1 MPLILPLIAA
11 IAFAAGSMVFKRAF
25 AEGASLAHAVV
36 VNNVILGLLF
46 LPLMAWDPQPVPW
59 DRLHLPFLTAS
70 TFVAGHLFN
79 VAALRVGDVSVAT
92 PLLGVKV
99 VFVALIARFAFGLP
113 LSDSQLT
120 ATVLTSAGVLIT
132 GLTDFKPGRRTGWT
146 TLLALGC
153 AGSFAVT
160 DVLIQMW
167 ATEFGVLNF
176 LSLLFGALAL
186 ESILVLP
193 LLGFKARPETRHRSI
208 FRQAAASLT
217 APPRA
222 WRWIGLVRLSGAAH
236 HRHHRHLARCRR
248 GQCRL
253 WNPRTVEPGLGLVGG
268 LLVRQCGTTGIRAAG
283 AVGTGDRGRP
293 DLGRGGPFAAI
304 RLPGPTVTRHR
315 RPQDQGSPSRIGSDD
330 VQGTVPGPDS
340 DCDPGDPGGHQG
352 VAGTSFHTSPLPGV
366 RPMFPLV
373 NT

>member
-25 AEGASLAHAVV
+25 EEGASLSHAVV
-36 VNNVILGLLF
+36 VNNVLLGLLF

-99 VFVALIARFAFGLP
+99 VFVALIARFAFGWP
-113 LSDSQLT
+113 LSGGQLT

-132 GLTDFKPGRRTGWT
+132 GLTDLKPGRRTGWT

-160 DVLIQMW
+160 DVLIQIW

-193 LLGFKARPETRHRSI
+193 LLGYKARPETRHLSI
-208 FRQAAASLT
+208 LRQAAASLT

-222 WRWIGLVRLSGAAH
+222 WRWIGLATALSAIQALLITGTIATWRDAAGVNVVYGT
-236 HRHHRHLARCRR
+236 RGLWSLALVWWAGSWFGNAERRNSGPRVLLARAI
-248 GQCRL
+248 G
-253 WNPRTVEPGLGLVGG
+253 GG
-268 LLVRQCGTTGIRAAG
+268 LILAAVVLSLQSGTP
-283 AVGTGDRGRP
+283 DRR
-293 DLGRGGPFAAI
+293 
-304 RLPGPTVTRHR
+304 
-315 RPQDQGSPSRIGSDD
+315 
-330 VQGTVPGPDS
+330 
-340 DCDPGDPGGHQG
+340 
-352 VAGTSFHTSPLPGV
+352 
-366 RPMFPLV
+366 
-373 NT
+373 

>member
-1 MPLILPLIAA
+1 MQLILPLIAA

-222 WRWIGLVRLSGAAH
+222 WRWIGLATALSAIQALLITGTIATWRDAAGVNVVYGT
-236 HRHHRHLARCRR
+236 RGLWSLALVWWAGSWFGNAERRESGPRVLLARAI
-248 GQCRL
+248 
-253 WNPRTVEPGLGLVGG
+253 GG
-268 LLVRQCGTTGIRAAG
+268 ALILAA
-283 AVGTGDRGRP
+283 VV
-293 DLGRGGPFAAI
+293 LS
-304 RLPGPTVTRHR
+304 L
-315 RPQDQGSPSRIGSDD
+315 QSGSPDR
-330 VQGTVPGPDS
+330 
-340 DCDPGDPGGHQG
+340 
-352 VAGTSFHTSPLPGV
+352 
-366 RPMFPLV
+366 R
-373 NT
+373 

>member
-160 DVLIQMW
+160 DVLIQKW

-222 WRWIGLVRLSGAAH
+222 WRWIGLATALSAIQALLITGTIATWRDAAGVNVVYGT
-236 HRHHRHLARCRR
+236 RGLWSLALVWWAGSWFGNAERRESGPRVLLARAI
-248 GQCRL
+248 
-253 WNPRTVEPGLGLVGG
+253 GG
-268 LLVRQCGTTGIRAAG
+268 ALILAA
-283 AVGTGDRGRP
+283 VV
-293 DLGRGGPFAAI
+293 LS
-304 RLPGPTVTRHR
+304 L
-315 RPQDQGSPSRIGSDD
+315 QSGSPDR
-330 VQGTVPGPDS
+330 
-340 DCDPGDPGGHQG
+340 
-352 VAGTSFHTSPLPGV
+352 
-366 RPMFPLV
+366 R
-373 NT
+373 

>member
-222 WRWIGLVRLSGAAH
+222 WRWIGLATALSAIQALLITGTIATWRDAAGVNVVYGT
-236 HRHHRHLARCRR
+236 RGLWSLALVWWAGSWFGNSERRESGPRVLLARAI
-248 GQCRL
+248 
-253 WNPRTVEPGLGLVGG
+253 GG
-268 LLVRQCGTTGIRAAG
+268 ALILAA
-283 AVGTGDRGRP
+283 VV
-293 DLGRGGPFAAI
+293 LS
-304 RLPGPTVTRHR
+304 L
-315 RPQDQGSPSRIGSDD
+315 QSGSPDR
-330 VQGTVPGPDS
+330 
-340 DCDPGDPGGHQG
+340 
-352 VAGTSFHTSPLPGV
+352 
-366 RPMFPLV
+366 R
-373 NT
+373 

>member
-222 WRWIGLVRLSGAAH
+222 WRWIGLATALSAIQALLITGTIATWRDAAGVNVVYGT
-236 HRHHRHLARCRR
+236 RGLWSLALGWWAGSWFGNAERRESGPRVLLARAI
-248 GQCRL
+248 
-253 WNPRTVEPGLGLVGG
+253 GG
-268 LLVRQCGTTGIRAAG
+268 ALILAA
-283 AVGTGDRGRP
+283 VV
-293 DLGRGGPFAAI
+293 LS
-304 RLPGPTVTRHR
+304 L
-315 RPQDQGSPSRIGSDD
+315 QSGSPDR
-330 VQGTVPGPDS
+330 
-340 DCDPGDPGGHQG
+340 
-352 VAGTSFHTSPLPGV
+352 
-366 RPMFPLV
+366 R
-373 NT
+373 

>member
-59 DRLHLPFLTAS
+59 DRLHLPFVTAS

-222 WRWIGLVRLSGAAH
+222 WRWIGLATALSAIQALLITGTIATWRDAAGVNVVYGT
-236 HRHHRHLARCRR
+236 RGLWSLALVWWAGSWFGNAERRESGPRVLLARAI
-248 GQCRL
+248 
-253 WNPRTVEPGLGLVGG
+253 GG
-268 LLVRQCGTTGIRAAG
+268 ALILAA
-283 AVGTGDRGRP
+283 VV
-293 DLGRGGPFAAI
+293 LS
-304 RLPGPTVTRHR
+304 L
-315 RPQDQGSPSRIGSDD
+315 QSGSPDR
-330 VQGTVPGPDS
+330 
-340 DCDPGDPGGHQG
+340 
-352 VAGTSFHTSPLPGV
+352 
-366 RPMFPLV
+366 R
-373 NT
+373 

>member
-70 TFVAGHLFN
+70 TFVVGHLFN

-222 WRWIGLVRLSGAAH
+222 WRWIGLATALSAIQALLITGTIATWRDAAGVNVVYGT
-236 HRHHRHLARCRR
+236 RGLWSLALVWWAGSWFGNAERRESGPRVLLARAI
-248 GQCRL
+248 
-253 WNPRTVEPGLGLVGG
+253 GG
-268 LLVRQCGTTGIRAAG
+268 ALILAA
-283 AVGTGDRGRP
+283 VV
-293 DLGRGGPFAAI
+293 LS
-304 RLPGPTVTRHR
+304 L
-315 RPQDQGSPSRIGSDD
+315 QSGSPDR
-330 VQGTVPGPDS
+330 
-340 DCDPGDPGGHQG
+340 
-352 VAGTSFHTSPLPGV
+352 
-366 RPMFPLV
+366 R
-373 NT
+373 

>member
-208 FRQAAASLT
+208 FRQATASLT

-222 WRWIGLVRLSGAAH
+222 WRWIGLATALSAIQALLITGTIATWRDAAGVNVVYGT
-236 HRHHRHLARCRR
+236 RGLWSLALVWWAGSWFGNAERRESGPRVLLARAI
-248 GQCRL
+248 
-253 WNPRTVEPGLGLVGG
+253 GG
-268 LLVRQCGTTGIRAAG
+268 ALILAA
-283 AVGTGDRGRP
+283 VV
-293 DLGRGGPFAAI
+293 LS
-304 RLPGPTVTRHR
+304 L
-315 RPQDQGSPSRIGSDD
+315 QSGSPDR
-330 VQGTVPGPDS
+330 
-340 DCDPGDPGGHQG
+340 
-352 VAGTSFHTSPLPGV
+352 
-366 RPMFPLV
+366 R
-373 NT
+373 

>member
-25 AEGASLAHAVV
+25 EEGASLSHAVV
-36 VNNVILGLLF
+36 VNNVLLGLLF

-99 VFVALIARFAFGLP
+99 VFVALIARFAFGWP
-113 LSDSQLT
+113 LSGGQLT
-120 ATVLTSAGVLIT
+120 ATVLTSAGVLVT
-132 GLTDFKPGRRTGWT
+132 GLTDLKPGRRTGWT

-160 DVLIQMW
+160 DVLIQIW

-193 LLGFKARPETRHRSI
+193 LLGYKARPETRHLSI
-208 FRQAAASLT
+208 LRQAAASLT

-222 WRWIGLVRLSGAAH
+222 WRWIALATALSAIQALLITGTIATWRDAAGVNVVYGTRGLWSLALVWWAGSWFGNAERRDSGP
-236 HRHHRHLARCRR
+236 RVLLARAIGGALILAAVVLSLQSGTPDRR
-248 GQCRL
+248 
-253 WNPRTVEPGLGLVGG
+253 
-268 LLVRQCGTTGIRAAG
+268 
-283 AVGTGDRGRP
+283 
-293 DLGRGGPFAAI
+293 
-304 RLPGPTVTRHR
+304 
-315 RPQDQGSPSRIGSDD
+315 
-330 VQGTVPGPDS
+330 
-340 DCDPGDPGGHQG
+340 
-352 VAGTSFHTSPLPGV
+352 
-366 RPMFPLV
+366 
-373 NT
+373 

>member
-193 LLGFKARPETRHRSI
+193 LLGFKARPDTRHRSI

-222 WRWIGLVRLSGAAH
+222 WRWIGLATALSAIQALLITGTIATWRDAAGVNVVYGT
-236 HRHHRHLARCRR
+236 RGLWSLALVWWAGSWFGNAERRESGPRVLLARAI
-248 GQCRL
+248 
-253 WNPRTVEPGLGLVGG
+253 GG
-268 LLVRQCGTTGIRAAG
+268 ALILAA
-283 AVGTGDRGRP
+283 VV
-293 DLGRGGPFAAI
+293 LS
-304 RLPGPTVTRHR
+304 L
-315 RPQDQGSPSRIGSDD
+315 QSGSPDR
-330 VQGTVPGPDS
+330 
-340 DCDPGDPGGHQG
+340 
-352 VAGTSFHTSPLPGV
+352 
-366 RPMFPLV
+366 R
-373 NT
+373 

>member
-1 MPLILPLIAA
+1 
-11 IAFAAGSMVFKRAF
+11 
-25 AEGASLAHAVV
+25 
-36 VNNVILGLLF
+36 
-46 LPLMAWDPQPVPW
+46 
-59 DRLHLPFLTAS
+59 LTAS

-222 WRWIGLVRLSGAAH
+222 WRWIGLATALSAIQALLITGTIATWRDAAGVNVVYGT
-236 HRHHRHLARCRR
+236 RGLWSLALVWWAGSWFGNAERRESGPRVLLARAI
-248 GQCRL
+248 
-253 WNPRTVEPGLGLVGG
+253 GG
-268 LLVRQCGTTGIRAAG
+268 ALILAA
-283 AVGTGDRGRP
+283 VV
-293 DLGRGGPFAAI
+293 LS
-304 RLPGPTVTRHR
+304 L
-315 RPQDQGSPSRIGSDD
+315 QSGSPDR
-330 VQGTVPGPDS
+330 
-340 DCDPGDPGGHQG
+340 
-352 VAGTSFHTSPLPGV
+352 
-366 RPMFPLV
+366 R
-373 NT
+373 

>member
-1 MPLILPLIAA
+1 
-11 IAFAAGSMVFKRAF
+11 MVFKRAF

-222 WRWIGLVRLSGAAH
+222 WRWIGLATALSAIQALLITGTIATWRDAAGVNVVYGT
-236 HRHHRHLARCRR
+236 RGLWSLALVWWAGSWFGNAERRESGPRVLLARAI
-248 GQCRL
+248 
-253 WNPRTVEPGLGLVGG
+253 GG
-268 LLVRQCGTTGIRAAG
+268 ALILAA
-283 AVGTGDRGRP
+283 VV
-293 DLGRGGPFAAI
+293 LS
-304 RLPGPTVTRHR
+304 L
-315 RPQDQGSPSRIGSDD
+315 QSGSPDR
-330 VQGTVPGPDS
+330 
-340 DCDPGDPGGHQG
+340 
-352 VAGTSFHTSPLPGV
+352 
-366 RPMFPLV
+366 R
-373 NT
+373 

>member
-222 WRWIGLVRLSGAAH
+222 WRWIGLATALSAIQALLITGTIATWRDAAGVNVVYGT
-236 HRHHRHLARCRR
+236 RGLWSLALVWWAGSWFGNAERRESGPRVLLARAI
-248 GQCRL
+248 
-253 WNPRTVEPGLGLVGG
+253 GG
-268 LLVRQCGTTGIRAAG
+268 ALILAA
-283 AVGTGDRGRP
+283 VV
-293 DLGRGGPFAAI
+293 LS
-304 RLPGPTVTRHR
+304 L
-315 RPQDQGSPSRIGSDD
+315 QSGSPDR
-330 VQGTVPGPDS
+330 
-340 DCDPGDPGGHQG
+340 
-352 VAGTSFHTSPLPGV
+352 
-366 RPMFPLV
+366 R
-373 NT
+373 

>member
-222 WRWIGLVRLSGAAH
+222 WRWIGLATALSAIQALLITGTIATWRDAAGVNVVYGT
-236 HRHHRHLARCRR
+236 RGLWSLALVWWAGSWFGNAERRESGPRVLLARAIGGALILAAVVLSLQSGTPDRR
-248 GQCRL
+248 
-253 WNPRTVEPGLGLVGG
+253 
-268 LLVRQCGTTGIRAAG
+268 
-283 AVGTGDRGRP
+283 
-293 DLGRGGPFAAI
+293 
-304 RLPGPTVTRHR
+304 
-315 RPQDQGSPSRIGSDD
+315 
-330 VQGTVPGPDS
+330 
-340 DCDPGDPGGHQG
+340 
-352 VAGTSFHTSPLPGV
+352 
-366 RPMFPLV
+366 
-373 NT
+373 

>member
-222 WRWIGLVRLSGAAH
+222 WRWIGLATALSAIQALLITGTIATWRDAAGVNVVYGT
-236 HRHHRHLARCRR
+236 RGLWSLALVWWAGSWFGNAERRNSGPRVLLARAI
-248 GQCRL
+248 G
-253 WNPRTVEPGLGLVGG
+253 GG
-268 LLVRQCGTTGIRAAG
+268 LILAA
-283 AVGTGDRGRP
+283 VV
-293 DLGRGGPFAAI
+293 LS
-304 RLPGPTVTRHR
+304 L
-315 RPQDQGSPSRIGSDD
+315 QSGSPDR
-330 VQGTVPGPDS
+330 
-340 DCDPGDPGGHQG
+340 
-352 VAGTSFHTSPLPGV
+352 
-366 RPMFPLV
+366 R
-373 NT
+373 